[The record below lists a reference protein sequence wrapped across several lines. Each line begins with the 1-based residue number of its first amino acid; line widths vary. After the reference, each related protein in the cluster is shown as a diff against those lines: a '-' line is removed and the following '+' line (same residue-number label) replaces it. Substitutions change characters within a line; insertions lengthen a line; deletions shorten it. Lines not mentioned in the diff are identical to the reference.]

1 MRHLIAIVV
10 ALSIVF
16 ASLAWAG
23 DRHEEALTGQH
34 VSVDQE
40 SDSGNLPSDISVSC
54 DHCCHG
60 SSHYVALRDGDV
72 VFVAIDGGT
81 VPPLASFQPDTWA
94 SSPPTPPP
102 SS

>member
-1 MRHLIAIVV
+1 MRHLIVV
-10 ALSIVF
+10 IISLSVVF
-16 ASLAWAG
+16 ASMAWAA

-34 VSVDQE
+34 VSADQ
-40 SDSGNLPSDISVSC
+40 DNGDLPSEIPESC

-72 VFVAIDGGT
+72 MFVTVDGGA
-81 VPPLASFQPDTWA
+81 VAPPAFFRPDTWS

-102 SS
+102 NS

>member
-1 MRHLIAIVV
+1 MRHLIAIIAV
-10 ALSIVF
+10 LSVIF
-16 ASLAWAG
+16 ASVAWAA

-34 VSVDQE
+34 VSADQSNDE
-40 SDSGNLPSDISVSC
+40 SPSEIPESC

-72 VFVAIDGGT
+72 MNFPVRRDSVQPAIFLQPSTWPSD
-81 VPPLASFQPDTWA
+81 PPK
-94 SSPPTPPP
+94 PPP